1 MAIPRRGL
9 RDIRTHSGRVDQITL
24 PSRAYLKLSWL
35 EMEKVRRG
43 KERSSACHRM
53 ADIDARLQEI
63 EAEKEALLQAL
74 EERNA
79 GNGGKSAGVTNLE
92 PKPSPRHGTGGFKL
106 RY

>member
-24 PSRAYLKLSWL
+24 PSRAYLKLSCL

-43 KERSSACHRM
+43 KEMSSARQRTV
-53 ADIDARLQEI
+53 DIDARLKEV
-63 EAEKEALLQAL
+63 EAEKAALLRAL
-74 EERNA
+74 EERNP
-79 GNGGKSAGVTNLE
+79 GNAGKSAGVPNLE
-92 PKPSPRHGTGGFKL
+92 LKPSLRRGASGFKL